1 MELLTSPYFVDKTLM
16 IRDICRF
23 NNITFLYTRPRH
35 FGKTTNLSMLDHFFN
50 IRYKDE
56 PDAFEGLKIGSFPE
70 CWTHRNAYPVI
81 RMDMS
86 ELRGGSEK
94 EYYESLG
101 AMISDIADQF
111 LGSVEEKLL
120 SEHGMRFLRTCSD
133 TKLAHVDADK
143 SIKRICSILER
154 AYGRKVIVLMDE
166 YDRCVR
172 DIDSVE
178 ETRSRI
184 GLLRPFLEQ
193 TFKFNESLKTGVIT
207 GVFPI
212 PTATMH
218 GGFDSAC
225 MCTILDK
232 DGEEYFGFTD
242 SEVEELLR
250 KTGNPSETMAEM
262 RKWHGGY
269 HVGDAELYN
278 PYGVVMYLKNGC
290 RPGLHL
296 NENVIGSLPNSEE
309 FLSVL
314 NGTYDNGNPEI
325 RSAIHC
331 TVTRSDIA
339 LPSAG
344 TSAVCSYLTTAGY
357 LRAVPTGELEN
368 GNPVCRVK
376 IANEEA
382 SLALRGRT
390 RIHVVPQLIRG
401 PSFNLYKRIESDR
414 PCGSRPC

>member
-23 NNITFLYTRPRH
+23 NNITFLYTRPRR

-86 ELRGGSEK
+86 GLRGDSEK
-94 EYYESLG
+94 EYYESLE

-111 LGSVEEKLL
+111 LGSVDEKLL
-120 SEHGMRFLRTCSD
+120 SEHGRRFLRTCSD
-133 TKLAHVDADK
+133 SKLAHVDADK
-143 SIKRICSILER
+143 SIRRICSILER

-166 YDRCVR
+166 YDRYVR

-207 GVFPI
+207 GVFPL
-212 PTATMH
+212 PAATMH

-225 MCTILDK
+225 LCSILNK

-250 KTGNPSETMAEM
+250 RTENTPDRMAEM
-262 RKWHGGY
+262 RKWYGGY
-269 HVGDAELYN
+269 RVGDADLYN
-278 PYGVVMYLKNGC
+278 PYSVVMYLENGC
-290 RPGLHL
+290 RPELYSNGDTAGLR
-296 NENVIGSLPNSEE
+296 PNSEE
-309 FLSVL
+309 YLSIL
-314 NGTYDNGNPEI
+314 NGMYDDENPEML
-325 RSAIHC
+325 SAIRC
-331 TVTRSDIA
+331 TVTRSEIA
-339 LPSAG
+339 LPSAE
-344 TSAVCSYLTTAGY
+344 TSSICSYLTMAGY
-357 LRAVPTGELEN
+357 LRAVPTGKMED
-368 GNPVCRVK
+368 GIPVCRVE

-382 SLALRGRT
+382 SLALRDRT
-390 RIHVVPQLIRG
+390 
-401 PSFNLYKRIESDR
+401 
-414 PCGSRPC
+414 